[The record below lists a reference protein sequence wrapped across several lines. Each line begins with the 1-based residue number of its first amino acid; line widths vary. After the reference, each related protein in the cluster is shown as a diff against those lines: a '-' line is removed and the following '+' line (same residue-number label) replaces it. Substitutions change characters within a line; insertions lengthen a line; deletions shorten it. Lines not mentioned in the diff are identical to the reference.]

1 MKMDLRS
8 QRIEMFLLLKANM
21 AAMTSRANQQ
31 LNSFGCVLLASLQD
45 HKTDVNG

>member
-1 MKMDLRS
+1 MDLSS

-21 AAMTSRANQQ
+21 AAMTSRANEQ